1 MTDKWTARLSEYLD
15 ETLAPTERQAIAAHL
30 TGCAECTAMLAELR
44 RVVARAEALEDRPPR
59 ADLWPGIAQR
69 IGVGAAS
76 RVVSIETRRRRFS
89 FTMPQLLAAGIAL
102 AVISAGGAWL
112 ALHGPSV
119 APSSGHLIAE
129 TNAGAVRWVSA
140 VDPTYDRTVSELQ
153 RALDEGKRT
162 GRLDS
167 TTVRVLEQS
176 LATIDTAIAQAG
188 RALVQDPGNVYLN
201 HHLAETMRRK
211 LNLLR
216 QASGI
221 SQRI

>member
-1 MTDKWTARLSEYLD
+1 MTDNWTARLSEYLD
-15 ETLAPTERQAIAAHL
+15 ETLAPTERQALAAHL
-30 TGCAECTAMLAELR
+30 AGCAECRATLEELR
-44 RVVARAEALEDRPPR
+44 RVVARAESLEDRPPR
-59 ADLWPGIAQR
+59 TDLWPGIAQR
-69 IGVGAAS
+69 IGASAA
-76 RVVSIETRRRRFS
+76 VVPIETRRRRFS
-89 FTMPQLLAAGIAL
+89 FSVPQLLAAGIAL

-112 ALHGPSV
+112 ALRGPA
-119 APSSGHLIAE
+119 APAGGHLIAE

-153 RALDEGKRT
+153 RALDEGKRS

-167 TTVRVLEQS
+167 TTVRVLENS

-188 RALVQDPGNVYLN
+188 RALAQDPGNVYLN

>member
-1 MTDKWTARLSEYLD
+1 M
-15 ETLAPTERQAIAAHL
+15 
-30 TGCAECTAMLAELR
+30 
-44 RVVARAEALEDRPPR
+44 
-59 ADLWPGIAQR
+59 
-69 IGVGAAS
+69 
-76 RVVSIETRRRRFS
+76 S
-89 FTMPQLLAAGIAL
+89 FTVPQLLAAGIAL

-112 ALHGPSV
+112 ALRSHPIAGG
-119 APSSGHLIAE
+119 AHLIAE

-140 VDPTYDRTVSELQ
+140 VDPTYDRAVSELQ
-153 RALDEGKRT
+153 RALDDGKRT
-162 GRLDS
+162 GKLDS

-188 RALVQDPGNVYLN
+188 RALAQDPGNVYLN

>member
-1 MTDKWTARLSEYLD
+1 MSDNWTARLSEYLD
-15 ETLAPTERQAIAAHL
+15 ETLAPAERQGLAAHL
-30 TGCAECTAMLAELR
+30 TNCAECRATLDELR
-44 RVVARAEALEDRPPR
+44 QVVARARALEDRSPR
-59 ADLWPGIAQR
+59 ADLWPAVATR
-69 IGVGAAS
+69 IG
-76 RVVSIETRRRRFS
+76 VVSIESRRRRFS
-89 FTMPQLLAAGIAL
+89 FTVPQLLAAGIAL

-112 ALHGPSV
+112 ALRG
-119 APSSGHLIAE
+119 AATTSGGQLIAE

-140 VDPTYDRTVSELQ
+140 VDPTYDRTVAELQ

-167 TTVRVLEQS
+167 LTVRVLEHS

-188 RALVQDPGNVYLN
+188 RALAQDPGNVYLN

-211 LNLLR
+211 IELLR

-221 SQRI
+221 TQRI